1 MVHSARP
8 KCVAAICDGV
18 LFPLVIHNDS
28 FFVKR
33 FASLSTWRLSKFV
46 KRLPISERLQTT
58 VDVNEFKDRL
68 GFVDDVFNH
77 PMVTCAGCNE
87 APCVC
92 HYKIALNEFQRNG
105 KRQITGGSYEQ

>member
-1 MVHSARP
+1 MVHSERTT
-8 KCVAAICDGV
+8 CVAAICDGG

-46 KRLPISERLQTT
+46 KRLPAA
-58 VDVNEFKDRL
+58 VDVDEFKDRL
-68 GFVDDVFNH
+68 GFVEAVFDH
-77 PMVTCAGCNE
+77 PMVICTGCNE

-92 HYKIALNEFQRNG
+92 HYKLALNELQRNG